1 MHDKDYVTI
10 PILEN
15 KTNWQSI
22 LLSLERIL
30 IRIIDKFF
38 NSSKNHLADETKE
51 DQTKRVK

>member
-51 DQTKRVK
+51 DQTKRIK